1 MNRLFYITCLLSCAS
16 ITLAQTDMPRRT
28 AEEVAMKQTEM
39 LVRNLDI
46 TDSLVRDT
54 LYRLHLKHTRMRN
67 PNATREEIH
76 QRVLQ
81 FTAELK
87 QILTPQQYNK
97 FLSGQAAHKPRRP
110 QPPLNRLMPPPP
122 PPYQMQHQ
130 PNDSDGVVDTP
141 PPPLYS
147 LP

>member
-1 MNRLFYITCLLSCAS
+1 MNRLLYITCLLSCAS
-16 ITLAQTDMPRRT
+16 VALAQTDMPQRT
-28 AEEVAMKQTEM
+28 IEEVAMKQTEM

-54 LYRLHLKHTRMRN
+54 LYRLHLKHARMRN

-97 FLSGQAAHKPRRP
+97 FTTEQAAHKPRRP
-110 QPPLNRLMPPPP
+110 QPPLNRLVPPPP
-122 PPYQMQHQ
+122 PPYPMQHQ
-130 PNDSDGVVDTP
+130 PIDSNAVVDTLP
-141 PPPLYS
+141 PPPDF